1 MLSCLQDKFTGYGR
15 HACARFGSAQCY
27 IVPSSQLWSKD
38 KKRLYMTAI
47 DRSED
52 GLSILQT
59 FKGTFG
65 CGFFNIT

>member
-15 HACARFGSAQCY
+15 RVLVVYNVISSPPVSFGQRTKS
-27 IVPSSQLWSKD
+27 V
-38 KKRLYMTAI
+38 LYMTAI